1 MPNGVDF
8 LMEGAKD
15 KKNPNIDYASL
26 VSALKA
32 RGVRFEVCE
41 ITLRS
46 RNLKKDQFIMDA
58 EFTPVG
64 RGAHRPAAVAR
75 STTPTSSPDARR
87 VARRW
92 CDAERPGQQR
102 KPHGKRQSAQVGGV
116 ESDEVFEMAAEIFR
130 VMSAPMRLKII
141 SSLCNGE
148 KNVSE
153 LLEEIDTT
161 QPNMSQHLNTL
172 YQAGVIGRRREGV
185 QIFYRIIND
194 RVVTLCRAVC
204 TQIAIESDLK

>member
-1 MPNGVDF
+1 MSIGQPV
-8 LMEGAKD
+8 
-15 KKNPNIDYASL
+15 
-26 VSALKA
+26 VSM
-32 RGVRFEVCE
+32 RRQT
-41 ITLRS
+41 I
-46 RNLKKDQFIMDA
+46 
-58 EFTPVG
+58 VG
-64 RGAHRPAAVAR
+64 
-75 STTPTSSPDARR
+75 SNM
-87 VARRW
+87 
-92 CDAERPGQQR
+92 AERR
-102 KPHGKRQSAQVGGV
+102 SNAQSQPVS

-153 LLEEIDTT
+153 LLAGIDTT

-172 YQAGVIGRRREGV
+172 YQAGVLGRRREGV

-204 TQIAIESDLK
+204 TQIAIEADIK